1 MARRGRRGRELARC
15 FPSGDRRECTRRFRP
30 AGFFEL
36 ARCFQRLLSRR
47 EASVVAA
54 PRVVSTC
61 TTRTFVDDAFAGS
74 AHGSAGTVAFTTL
87 TATATATATATR
99 PASGA
104 FAAIAL
110 GTLLLAVTHRR
121 CDWRIGCVHVVRNG
135 CDDCSG

>member
-1 MARRGRRGRELARC
+1 
-15 FPSGDRRECTRRFRP
+15 
-30 AGFFEL
+30 
-36 ARCFQRLLSRR
+36 LLSRR

-104 FAAIAL
+104 LAAIAL
-110 GTLLLAVTHRR
+110 GTLLLAVTHRW
-121 CDWRIGCVHVVRNG
+121 CD
-135 CDDCSG
+135 